1 MLDRPFVPADIAAL
15 SRNPERDVSIRS
27 GKGFSFP
34 QRGWV
39 YVAAEAFGGDPMTQV
54 TRIDLR
60 TRLGTHL
67 RQPVAARISGCVC
80 RDLDYTD
87 RYQTKWT

>member
-39 YVAAEAFGGDPMTQV
+39 YA
-54 TRIDLR
+54 
-60 TRLGTHL
+60 
-67 RQPVAARISGCVC
+67 AARAFYQSERSEHALWAAFEAAVAG
-80 RDLDYTD
+80 RQMTD
-87 RYQTKWT
+87 WKTEPPGRSEADAGAFPGR